1 MKAQLFNNIYT
12 RYGVLAKWFGL
23 GAGIAAFLMMF
34 LIFADIIGR
43 KFFNSPVEGAYE
55 ITESLLTF
63 IIFFGVAYTQLE
75 RSHVRVTL
83 FTDRLKPRAN
93 TVWLTVVYFIGF
105 LFFVYAAYCM
115 FCFAWDSW
123 KVREVKWGT
132 VEYPLYPVKAFA
144 GVGMLLLGI
153 QFLLDSIR
161 ELFHFARQ
169 DKETDG

>member
-1 MKAQLFNNIYT
+1 MKGQLFNKIYD
-12 RYGVLAKWFGL
+12 RYGLFVKWFGL

-34 LIFADIIGR
+34 LIFADIVGR

-63 IIFFGVAYTQLE
+63 IIYLGVAYTQLE
-75 RSHVRVTL
+75 KGHVQVTL
-83 FTDRLKPRAN
+83 FTDRLKPRTRNAWM
-93 TVWLTVVYFIGF
+93 TIVYFIGF

-123 KVREVKWGT
+123 RVREVKWGP
-132 VEYPLYPVKAFA
+132 VEYPLYPVKALA

-153 QFLLDSIR
+153 QFLMDSFR
-161 ELFHFARQ
+161 ELFHFAPQ
-169 DKETDG
+169 YKETNE

>member
-1 MKAQLFNNIYT
+1 MKDHWFKHIYT
-12 RYGVLAKWFGL
+12 RYGVFVKWIGL

-63 IIFFGVAYTQLE
+63 IIFFGVAFTQLE

-83 FTDRLKPRAN
+83 LTDRLKPRAQN
-93 TVWLTVVYFIGF
+93 AWLTIVYIIGF

-115 FCFAWDSW
+115 FWFAWDSW

-132 VEYPLYPVKAFA
+132 VEYPLYPVKALA

-153 QFLLDSIR
+153 QFLLDSIV
-161 ELFHFARQ
+161 ELFQFVQQ
-169 DKETDG
+169 DKELKE